1 MIRIA
6 ICDDDELACTIIE
19 EYTTEV
25 CKSFGIEIECDIY
38 NGGYSLIKHIDRGEE
53 YHLIFLDIEM
63 NPVSGI
69 GVGDY
74 IRNKICNDSV
84 QIVYVSG
91 KNGYDRQLFEF
102 RPFDFISK
110 PINKSAITKTIKKYQ
125 RVYGSRNNVF
135 RYRYGHDSYWV
146 NAERIMY
153 FKSRDRKMIIKTV
166 DSEDVFYGRLEDVKA
181 QLGDCGFLAP
191 HKTYLVNYRYIK
203 MFEPDRITLTNGE
216 TIPIAKGRRTDIAKL
231 RITLENGF

>member
-19 EYTTEV
+19 KYTTEV
-25 CKSFGIEIECDIY
+25 CKSFGIDTECDIY
-38 NGGYSLIKHIDRGEE
+38 NGGDSLIKHINLGEE

-63 NPVSGI
+63 KPFSGI
-69 GVGDY
+69 DVGDY
-74 IRNKICNDSV
+74 IRNTICNESV
-84 QIVYVSG
+84 QIIYVSG

-110 PINKSAITKTIKKYQ
+110 PIEKSAITKTIQKYQ
-125 RVYGSRNNVF
+125 RIYGSRNNVF
-135 RYRYGHDSYWV
+135 HYRYGHDSYWV
-146 NAERIMY
+146 NIDKILY
-153 FKSRDRKMIIKTV
+153 FKSRDRKVIIKTI
-166 DSEDVFYGRLEDVKA
+166 DLEDVFYGRLESVKE

-191 HKTYLVNYRYIK
+191 HKTFLVNYRYIK
-203 MFEPDRITLTNGE
+203 LFGPDKITMTNGE
-216 TIPIAKGRRTDIAKL
+216 VIPIARGRRADIAKL